1 MLRNEHIKLYIRN
14 VIKSTEQRDSKLVSP
29 PISITSEGWVF
40 GKMHMSDIA
49 MSMKGYNWLHI
60 FLQFFALFYR
70 FTFGFF
76 LKKIYFESI

>member
-60 FLQFFALFYR
+60 FLQFFHY
-70 FTFGFF
+70 FTG
-76 LKKIYFESI
+76 